1 MDEQKFIAISENE
14 YNSFKHGEY
23 ERKIKELE
31 GKIEKLKK
39 VRIEFENEKQGKIK
53 QPV

>member
-1 MDEQKFIAISENE
+1 MDEQKFIAISESE

-31 GKIEKLKK
+31 EKMKNLKK
-39 VRIEFENEKQGKIK
+39 LE
-53 QPV
+53 